1 MSSWHEIG
9 QVPAFAAR
17 SLSRL
22 HVESSSLAPQTCVR
36 TTLRRH
42 FHASEHSY
50 HNTHTSKA
58 TYGRCVTDGAVQEE
72 LDGLVAMLVPERVS
86 VSGLGEGAPE
96 RRRLPR
102 GSSRAKGAPERRVL
116 RRRGRVHETEDRRVS
131 VQRDEALAELD
142 VRDRM
147 SYDARPGEPSF
158 GVRRFQKSRQFRLRL
173 GVRVDVA
180 VVALQL
186 EARLRERRGDDR
198 RRRGFVV
205 LKRRRHGDVL
215 ALPDPERAVERRHE
229 LVAGEALVLRLARDR
244 DVARGGFD
252 GVLAH
257 LLSFHVAELPL
268 DRDHD
273 RRRPVL
279 LARGPR

>member
-1 MSSWHEIG
+1 MQSEQATIRHATSSWHEIG

-36 TTLRRH
+36 TTSRRH
-42 FHASEHSY
+42 FHVSEHSY
-50 HNTHTSKA
+50 HNIHTSKA

-131 VQRDEALAELD
+131 VQRDESLAELD

-147 SYDARPGEPSF
+147 SYDAR
-158 GVRRFQKSRQFRLRL
+158 
-173 GVRVDVA
+173 
-180 VVALQL
+180 
-186 EARLRERRGDDR
+186 
-198 RRRGFVV
+198 
-205 LKRRRHGDVL
+205 
-215 ALPDPERAVERRHE
+215 
-229 LVAGEALVLRLARDR
+229 
-244 DVARGGFD
+244 
-252 GVLAH
+252 
-257 LLSFHVAELPL
+257 LS
-268 DRDHD
+268 
-273 RRRPVL
+273 
-279 LARGPR
+279 

>member
-50 HNTHTSKA
+50 HNIHTSKA

-96 RRRLPR
+96 RR
-102 GSSRAKGAPERRVL
+102 VL
-116 RRRGRVHETEDRRVS
+116 WRRGRVHETEDRRVP

-142 VRDRM
+142 IRDGM
-147 SYDARPGEPSF
+147 PHDAR
-158 GVRRFQKSRQFRLRL
+158 
-173 GVRVDVA
+173 
-180 VVALQL
+180 
-186 EARLRERRGDDR
+186 
-198 RRRGFVV
+198 
-205 LKRRRHGDVL
+205 
-215 ALPDPERAVERRHE
+215 
-229 LVAGEALVLRLARDR
+229 
-244 DVARGGFD
+244 
-252 GVLAH
+252 
-257 LLSFHVAELPL
+257 LL
-268 DRDHD
+268 
-273 RRRPVL
+273 
-279 LARGPR
+279 

>member
-96 RRRLPR
+96 RR
-102 GSSRAKGAPERRVL
+102 VL

-131 VQRDEALAELD
+131 VQRDEAVAELN
-142 VRDRM
+142 VGKRV
-147 SYDARPGEPSF
+147 SYDARS
-158 GVRRFQKSRQFRLRL
+158 L
-173 GVRVDVA
+173 
-180 VVALQL
+180 
-186 EARLRERRGDDR
+186 
-198 RRRGFVV
+198 
-205 LKRRRHGDVL
+205 
-215 ALPDPERAVERRHE
+215 
-229 LVAGEALVLRLARDR
+229 
-244 DVARGGFD
+244 
-252 GVLAH
+252 
-257 LLSFHVAELPL
+257 
-268 DRDHD
+268 
-273 RRRPVL
+273 
-279 LARGPR
+279 